1 MEFTILK
8 SGIRAKRQSPRYLYF
23 HLRTDQ
29 GERWRVIALREL
41 LYLTKQDR
49 DRDDILGRQ
58 WAAVRGLY
66 NAGVDFTFAAGGLF
80 KPKHVGVVQ
89 WYGSVAEAVTEQ
101 EAADEAMCGLEAV
114 QGLLANYPQ
123 SRTGDPSPDRLQWYL
138 NFVRNAPRVLVVL
151 GHPDPRMSREGPGQD
166 GAAGVSDDDLAQ
178 EQTEMFLRALV
189 ARRKQ
194 FVFHVT
200 ADYISRHRLADGLV
214 TVARVCSDVA
224 SRRRGSIGMGVSVA
238 IPFMAAAS
246 QAWTGSRAGG
256 RSQGRSA
263 VDALSES
270 LGEAHTEG
278 EAHTDSRAHSV
289 SDGESFGSADTVGSF
304 SSTSVS
310 QSAGTA
316 TTKGTAHTEGSA
328 HTEGEAHTQG
338 SFSSS
343 GGSSGGSWGW
353 SQTTG
358 GSTGMGL
365 SVGSH
370 SSTSEMSGSAISSGL
385 AVGGGHVESS
395 GVAESVSGSITVHG
409 EGGYSRELP
418 VVGGEGHV
426 SGGVA
431 VTGGAGHT
439 ESSGEA
445 DSSSWLTSVGGS
457 LSQATTETEGTSTQA
472 SLNRTNSHSATQS
485 GGGFSSSSHSSGS
498 SQSTTESAADTT
510 SVADTVSNADTQ
522 SQGRTVAR
530 ISGNSSSHTTSHST
544 SHVET
549 DTYGTADTESRADT
563 QSHAVGRS
571 HAEGVGVSEMAGRGG
586 GEVFGGTISRGIVPG
601 VNVNRSWMTEDD
613 VADRV
618 TEVLRGLERVLDAAS
633 AEGGFMTQAAIFV
646 EDGPAEK
653 LAAAA
658 VGQAYYGLNAPT
670 PVCAVPVPEE
680 DLDGVRQHALACRPC
695 LAVDGDPFG
704 GMLWSRYSTLLT
716 AGMLSAYTRPAWFEE
731 GVATTVQ
738 EAEPPYAFYPDL
750 TGEVFMGHQFSFETG
765 ELTQAPLLISRAKMF
780 HAMFAADTG
789 FGKSVAAMRMAYE
802 TTTKWKF
809 RTLVLEFSTGW
820 RSLVNAPGL
829 EGHFQI
835 YQLSP
840 GGSFPMR
847 WNPLEIGRHI
857 EPETQWRAFCDV
869 FGGVARMGVRRQI
882 HDFRRVLK
890 RVYVSAGVLVRDVD
904 VIQDPQWGY
913 VQPDEA
919 DLIGT
924 PADTPIK
931 DLSPTALQMIAVHR
945 SKNVGLDDLYAAVQD
960 ELSHLPPADRI
971 GRPIMEGIAAR
982 LEPLIYGA
990 VGQMFGKGEGSVAV
1004 SDLAQPWGLCVIE
1017 GGDHLD
1023 EFSKLFLLTWFGWH
1037 AYQDAFRRR
1046 ARGLADPGETVQIFW
1061 EELNKI
1067 VSAGQSSGDEE
1078 DGQGG
1083 NYLVAQL
1090 SQMWLDSRKA
1100 NAWLHAITQVPSL
1113 IPRSIRQSCSTTFF
1127 GNEKGADDRDIE
1139 VGVLAR
1145 SEKGFTDEMYRRW
1158 LARLPYGQMVVK
1170 MGYADDQRQLEP
1182 MKIRPAML
1190 SLPVPSDEVLAS
1202 LLGNQ
1207 AMRANLTP

>member
-1 MEFTILK
+1 VEFTILE
-8 SGIRAKRQSPRYLYF
+8 SGIRVKQKSPRLCF
-23 HLRTDQ
+23 RLQTSQ
-29 GERWRVIALREL
+29 GEKWRVIALREL

-66 NAGVDFTFAAGGLF
+66 SAGVNFTFAAGGLF
-80 KPKHVGVVQ
+80 RPRHVGVVQ
-89 WYGSVAEAVTEQ
+89 WYGSVG
-101 EAADEAMCGLEAV
+101 EAATETEATDEALCGLEAV

-123 SRTGDPSPDRLQWYL
+123 SRTGDPKAERLQWYL
-138 NFVRNAPRVLVVL
+138 DFVRNAPRVLVVL
-151 GHPDPRMSREGPGQD
+151 GHPDPRMSREGMGQD
-166 GAAGVSDDDLAQ
+166 GAAGASDDDLAQ

-200 ADYISRHRLADGLV
+200 ADHISRHRLADGLV

-246 QAWTGSRAGG
+246 QAWTGSRTGG
-256 RSQGRSA
+256 RSVGRSA

-270 LGEAHTEG
+270 LGQAHTEG
-278 EAHTDSRAHSV
+278 QAHTDSQSHSV
-289 SDGESFGSADTVGSF
+289 SDGESWGTADTVGSF

-310 QSAGTA
+310 KATGTA
-316 TTKGTAHTEGSA
+316 NTQGSA
-328 HTEGEAHTQG
+328 HTEGEAFTRG
-338 SFSSS
+338 SASTSGGSASFSSGWTHVPEVKTTNQGLTSVPDVKSTS
-343 GGSSGGSWGW
+343 GGWNAGINAGVSGSLSATIGASGGIGVDPEKGPFKALSGNI
-353 SQTTG
+353 G
-358 GSTGMGL
+358 AFG
-365 SVGSH
+365 SVGATVGAH
-370 SSTSEMSGSAISSGL
+370 LDVSGGIN
-385 AVGGGHVESS
+385 GGWTNTPAHEIESS
-395 GVAESVSGSITVHG
+395 GSSVTPAHTIT
-409 EGGYSRELP
+409 
-418 VVGGEGHV
+418 
-426 SGGVA
+426 SGGA
-431 VTGGAGHT
+431 SY
-439 ESSGEA
+439 SSF
-445 DSSSWLTSVGGS
+445 GS
-457 LSQATTETEGTSTQA
+457 YT
-472 SLNRTNSHSATQS
+472 
-485 GGGFSSSSHSSGS
+485 SSSSH
-498 SQSTTESAADTT
+498 TRSASDTT
-510 SVADTVSNADTQ
+510 SVADTVS
-522 SQGRTVAR
+522 QGTATSRV
-530 ISGNSSSHTTSHST
+530 SGSSSSHTSSHST
-544 SHVET
+544 SHVES
-549 DTYGTADTESRADT
+549 DTWGTADTKSEADT
-563 QSHAVGRS
+563 QSHALGRS
-571 HAEGVGVSEMAGRGG
+571 HADGVGTSEMAGRSG
-586 GEVFGGTISRGIVPG
+586 GEIFGGTISRGIVPG
-601 VNVNRSWMTEDD
+601 VNLNRSWMTEDD

-646 EDGPAEK
+646 EDGQAEK

-658 VGQAYYGLNAPT
+658 VGQAYYGLNTPT
-670 PVCAVPVPEE
+670 PVCAMPVPDE
-680 DLDGVRQHALACRPC
+680 DADDVRQHALACRPC

-738 EAEPPYAFYPDL
+738 EAEPPFAFYPDL

-765 ELTQAPLLISRAKMF
+765 ELTQAPLLISRDKMF

-802 TTTKWKF
+802 TTKKWKF

-820 RSLVNAPGL
+820 RALVNAPGL

-857 EPETQWRAFCDV
+857 DPETQWRAFCDV
-869 FGGVARMGVRRQI
+869 FGGVARMGVKRQI

-890 RVYVSAGVLVRDVD
+890 RVYVAAGVLVRDLD
-904 VIQDPQWGY
+904 VIKDPLWGC

-919 DLIGT
+919 GMIGT
-924 PADTPIK
+924 PAGMSIK
-931 DLSPTALQMIAVHR
+931 ELPPAALQMIAVHR
-945 SKNVGLDDLYAAVQD
+945 SKDVGLEDLYAEVQE
-960 ELSHLPPADRI
+960 ELNRLPPSDRV

-990 VGQMFGKGEGSVAV
+990 VGRMFGKGDGSVAV

-1037 AYQDAFRRR
+1037 AYQDAFRRH
-1046 ARGLADPGETVQIFW
+1046 ARGLADPDETVQIFW

-1067 VSAGQSSGDEE
+1067 VSGGQGGGEE
-1078 DGQGG
+1078 DDGQGG
-1083 NYLVAQL
+1083 DYLVAQL

-1113 IPRSIRQSCSTTFF
+1113 IPRPIRQSCATTFF

-1145 SEKGFTDEMYRRW
+1145 SEKGFADEAYRRW
-1158 LARLPYGQMVVK
+1158 LSRLPYGQMVVK
-1170 MGYADDQRQLEP
+1170 MGYAGDQRQLEP

-1190 SLPVPSDEVLAS
+1190 SLPVPSDEVLET
-1202 LLGNQ
+1202 LLGGQ
-1207 AMRANLTP
+1207 AVRLI

>member
-1 MEFTILK
+1 MEFTILE
-8 SGIRAKRQSPRYLYF
+8 SGIRVREKSSRLYF
-23 HLRTDQ
+23 RLQTGQ

-66 NAGVDFTFAAGGLF
+66 SAGVNFTFAAGGLF
-80 KPKHVGVVQ
+80 KPRHIGVVQ
-89 WYGSVAEAVTEQ
+89 WYGSVGEADTEQ
-101 EAADEAMCGLEAV
+101 EAAEEARCGLEAV

-138 NFVRNAPRVLVVL
+138 NFVRDAPRVLVVL
-151 GHPDPRMSREGPGQD
+151 GHPDPRMSREGTGQD
-166 GAAGVSDDDLAQ
+166 GAAGASDDDLAQ

-200 ADYISRHRLADGLV
+200 ADHISRHRLADGLV
-214 TVARVCSDVA
+214 TIARVCSDVA

-256 RSQGRSA
+256 RSVGRSA

-270 LGEAHTEG
+270 LGQAHTEG
-278 EAHTDSRAHSV
+278 QAHTDSHSHSV
-289 SDGESFGSADTVGSF
+289 GDGETWGTADTVGSF

-310 QSAGTA
+310 KTTGTA
-316 TTKGTAHTEGSA
+316 STQGGA
-328 HTEGEAHTQG
+328 HTEGEAFTRG
-338 SFSSS
+338 SASTS
-343 GGSSGGSWGW
+343 GGSSSFSSGW
-353 SQTTG
+353 THVPEVRTTNKGQTN
-358 GSTGMGL
+358 
-365 SVGSH
+365 VPEIR
-370 SSTSEMSGSAISSGL
+370 STS
-385 AVGGGHVESS
+385 GGWNAGINA
-395 GVAESVSGSITVHG
+395 GVSGSLSATIGASGDIGIDPKKGPFKALSGNVGAFGSVGATVGAH
-409 EGGYSRELP
+409 
-418 VVGGEGHV
+418 VDV
-426 SGGVA
+426 SGGTHGGWAETPAHVIDSA
-431 VTGGAGHT
+431 GSSTTPAHTITSGGASFSSFGSHT
-439 ESSGEA
+439 
-445 DSSSWLTSVGGS
+445 
-457 LSQATTETEGTSTQA
+457 
-472 SLNRTNSHSATQS
+472 
-485 GGGFSSSSHSSGS
+485 SSSSHTNSV
-498 SQSTTESAADTT
+498 ADTT
-510 SVADTVSNADTQ
+510 SVADTVS
-522 SQGRTVAR
+522 QGTTTSRV
-530 ISGNSSSHTTSHST
+530 SGSSLSHTTSHST
-544 SHVET
+544 SHVES
-549 DTYGTADTESRADT
+549 DAWGTADTKSQADT
-563 QSHAVGRS
+563 RSHALGRS
-571 HAEGVGVSEMAGRGG
+571 HADGVGTSEMAGRSG
-586 GEVFGGTISRGIVPG
+586 GEIFGGTISRGIVPG
-601 VNVNRSWMTEDD
+601 VNLNRSWMTEDD

-646 EDGPAEK
+646 EDGQAEK

-658 VGQAYYGLNAPT
+658 VGQAYYGLNTPT
-670 PVCAVPVPEE
+670 PVCATSVPDE
-680 DLDGVRQHALACRPC
+680 DADAVRQHALACRPC

-738 EAEPPYAFYPDL
+738 EAEPPFAFYPDL

-765 ELTQAPLLISRAKMF
+765 ELTQAPLLISRDKMF

-789 FGKSVAAMRMAYE
+789 FGKSVAAMRLAYE
-802 TTTKWKF
+802 TTKKWKF

-820 RSLVNAPGL
+820 RALVNAPGL

-857 EPETQWRAFCDV
+857 DPETQWRAFCDV
-869 FGGVARMGVRRQI
+869 FGGVARMGVKRQI

-890 RVYVSAGVLVRDVD
+890 RVYVAAGVLVRDLD
-904 VIQDPQWGY
+904 VIKDPQWGC
-913 VQPDEA
+913 VQADEA

-924 PADTPIK
+924 PAGTSIK
-931 DLSPTALQMIAVHR
+931 ELSPAALQMIAVHR
-945 SKNVGLDDLYAAVQD
+945 SKQVGLEDLYAEVQE
-960 ELSHLPPADRI
+960 ELSRLPPSDRV

-990 VGQMFGKGEGSVAV
+990 VGRMFGKGEGSVAV

-1037 AYQDAFRRR
+1037 AYQDAFMRH
-1046 ARGLADPGETVQIFW
+1046 ARGLADSGETVQIFW

-1067 VSAGQSSGDEE
+1067 VNGGQGGEE
-1078 DGQGG
+1078 DDGQGG
-1083 NYLVAQL
+1083 DYLASQL

-1113 IPRSIRQSCSTTFF
+1113 IPRPIRQSCATIFF

-1145 SEKGFTDEMYRRW
+1145 SEKGFTDEAYRRW

-1170 MGYADDQRQLEP
+1170 MGYAGDQRQLEP

-1190 SLPVPSDEVLAS
+1190 SLPVPPDEVLET
-1202 LLGNQ
+1202 LLGS
-1207 AMRANLTP
+1207 

>member
-1 MEFTILK
+1 MGWNQSFGGFQSEGDTTNWNTAIGGAVSATHTEGAGTADSEGTSDGWGVHGEASVDLPVIDK
-8 SGIRAKRQSPRYLYF
+8 ASGGASYHKDQSSG
-23 HLRTDQ
+23 HTDT
-29 GERWRVIALREL
+29 GMASD
-41 LYLTKQDR
+41 T
-49 DRDDILGRQ
+49 
-58 WAAVRGLY
+58 
-66 NAGVDFTFAAGGLF
+66 
-80 KPKHVGVVQ
+80 VGVSASVVNSGG
-89 WYGSVAEAVTEQ
+89 GSHSTQRGTSQ
-101 EAADEAMCGLEAV
+101 E
-114 QGLLANYPQ
+114 
-123 SRTGDPSPDRLQWYL
+123 
-138 NFVRNAPRVLVVL
+138 
-151 GHPDPRMSREGPGQD
+151 
-166 GAAGVSDDDLAQ
+166 
-178 EQTEMFLRALV
+178 
-189 ARRKQ
+189 
-194 FVFHVT
+194 
-200 ADYISRHRLADGLV
+200 
-214 TVARVCSDVA
+214 
-224 SRRRGSIGMGVSVA
+224 MGVS
-238 IPFMAAAS
+238 
-246 QAWTGSRAGG
+246 GNR
-256 RSQGRSA
+256 
-263 VDALSES
+263 
-270 LGEAHTEG
+270 
-278 EAHTDSRAHSV
+278 
-289 SDGESFGSADTVGSF
+289 
-304 SSTSVS
+304 STSDTHS
-310 QSAGTA
+310 GGGFSGW
-316 TTKGTAHTEGSA
+316 
-328 HTEGEAHTQG
+328 
-338 SFSSS
+338 SSS
-343 GGSSGGSWGW
+343 GGSSR
-353 SQTTG
+353 
-358 GSTGMGL
+358 
-365 SVGSH
+365 
-370 SSTSEMSGSAISSGL
+370 SATKS
-385 AVGGGHVESS
+385 A
-395 GVAESVSGSITVHG
+395 ADTVSDADTKSASKTTVHT
-409 EGGYSRELP
+409 
-418 VVGGEGHV
+418 
-426 SGGVA
+426 SG
-431 VTGGAGHT
+431 
-439 ESSGEA
+439 
-445 DSSSWLTSVGGS
+445 
-457 LSQATTETEGTSTQA
+457 
-472 SLNRTNSHSATQS
+472 
-485 GGGFSSSSHSSGS
+485 SSSSH
-498 SQSTTESAADTT
+498 TD
-510 SVADTVSNADTQ
+510 
-522 SQGRTVAR
+522 
-530 ISGNSSSHTTSHST
+530 SHST

-549 DTYGTADTESRADT
+549 DTVGTADTKSTADT
-563 QSHAVGRS
+563 RSHAVGRS
-571 HAEGVGVSEMAGRGG
+571 HAEGVGTSEMAGRSG

-601 VNVNRSWMTEDD
+601 VNLNRTWMTEDD

-646 EDGPAEK
+646 EDGQAEK

-658 VGQAYYGLNAPT
+658 VGQAYYGLNTPT
-670 PVCAVPVPEE
+670 PVCAMSVP
-680 DLDGVRQHALACRPC
+680 DGDVDDVRQHALACRPC

-738 EAEPPYAFYPDL
+738 EAEPPFAFYPDL
-750 TGEVFMGHQFSFETG
+750 RGEVFMGHQFSFETG
-765 ELTQAPLLISRAKMF
+765 ELTKAPLLISRDKMF

-789 FGKSVAAMRMAYE
+789 FGKSVAAMRLAYE
-802 TTTKWKF
+802 TTKKWRF

-857 EPETQWRAFCDV
+857 DPETQWRAFCDV

-890 RVYVSAGVLVRDVD
+890 RVYVAAGVLVRDVD
-904 VIQDPQWGY
+904 VIEDPQWGY

-919 DLIGT
+919 GLIGT
-924 PADTPIK
+924 PAGTPIR

-945 SKNVGLDDLYAAVQD
+945 SKNVGLEDLYVEVQD
-960 ELSHLPPADRI
+960 ELGRLPPSDRI

-990 VGQMFGKGEGSVAV
+990 VGRMFGKGEGSVAV

-1037 AYQDAFRRR
+1037 AYQDAFRRH
-1046 ARGLADPGETVQIFW
+1046 AGGLADPGETVQIFW

-1067 VSAGQSSGDEE
+1067 VNAGQGGGDED

-1100 NAWLHAITQVPSL
+1100 HAWLHAITQVPSL
-1113 IPRSIRQSCSTTFF
+1113 IPRSIRQSCATTFF

-1170 MGYADDQRQLEP
+1170 MGYTDDQRQLEP

-1190 SLPVPSDEVLAS
+1190 SLPVPSDEVLAN

-1207 AMRANLTP
+1207 AMRANLTL

>member
-1 MEFTILK
+1 MEFTILE
-8 SGIRAKRQSPRYLYF
+8 SGIRVKEKSPRLCF
-23 HLRTDQ
+23 RLQAEQ
-29 GERWRVIALREL
+29 GERWRVVALREL

-49 DRDDILGRQ
+49 DREDILGRQ

-66 NAGVDFTFAAGGLF
+66 SAGVNFTFAAGALF
-80 KPKHVGVVQ
+80 KPRHVGVVQ
-89 WYGSVAEAVTEQ
+89 WYGSVGEAATEAEAT
-101 EAADEAMCGLEAV
+101 DEALCGLEAV

-123 SRTGDPSPDRLQWYL
+123 SRTGDPKAERLQWYL
-138 NFVRNAPRVLVVL
+138 DFVRNAPRVLVVL
-151 GHPDPRMSREGPGQD
+151 GHPDPRMSREGEGQD
-166 GAAGVSDDDLAQ
+166 GAAGASDDDLAQ

-246 QAWTGSRAGG
+246 QAWTGSRTGG
-256 RSQGRSA
+256 RSVGRSA

-270 LGEAHTEG
+270 LGQAHTEG
-278 EAHTDSRAHSV
+278 EAHTDSYSHSV
-289 SDGESFGSADTVGSF
+289 SDGESWGTADTVGSF

-310 QSAGTA
+310 KTTGTA
-316 TTKGTAHTEGSA
+316 NTQGSA
-328 HTEGEAHTQG
+328 HTEGTAHTNG

-343 GGSSGGSWGW
+343 GVSGGASWGW
-353 SQTTG
+353 SHTDGSGTGWNSSFGEFQSVGDTSSWSEMVGGALATGHTEGTGSADSKGTSDGWVARGEVAVELSKKVDISGGGSYHHDWSSQHTDSKMTQDSEVKTDSWSKTTG
-358 GSTGMGL
+358 GAHTEQHGTSKQWGISGN
-365 SVGSH
+365 
-370 SSTSEMSGSAISSGL
+370 SSTS
-385 AVGGGHVESS
+385 
-395 GVAESVSGSITVHG
+395 
-409 EGGYSRELP
+409 
-418 VVGGEGHV
+418 
-426 SGGVA
+426 
-431 VTGGAGHT
+431 
-439 ESSGEA
+439 
-445 DSSSWLTSVGGS
+445 D
-457 LSQATTETEGTSTQA
+457 AT
-472 SLNRTNSHSATQS
+472 S
-485 GGGFSSSSHSSGS
+485 GGGFSSWSSSGGS
-498 SQSTTESAADTT
+498 SSSTTRSA
-510 SVADTVSNADTQ
+510 ADTVSNADTV
-522 SQGRTVAR
+522 SQGTTTSKV
-530 ISGNSSSHTTSHST
+530 SGSSSSHTNSHST
-544 SHVET
+544 SHVES
-549 DTYGTADTESRADT
+549 DTWGAADTKSQADT
-563 QSHAVGRS
+563 HSHALGRS
-571 HAEGVGVSEMAGRGG
+571 HADGVGTSEMAGRSG
-586 GEVFGGTISRGIVPG
+586 GEVFGGTVSRGIVPG
-601 VNVNRSWMTEDD
+601 VNLSRSWMTEDD

-646 EDGPAEK
+646 EDGQAEK

-658 VGQAYYGLNAPT
+658 VGQAYYGLNTPT
-670 PVCAVPVPEE
+670 PVCAMPVPDE
-680 DLDGVRQHALACRPC
+680 DADDVRQHALACRPC

-704 GMLWSRYSTLLT
+704 GMLWSKYSTLLT

-738 EAEPPYAFYPDL
+738 EAEPPFAFYPDL

-765 ELTQAPLLISRAKMF
+765 ELTQAPLLISRDKMF

-789 FGKSVAAMRMAYE
+789 FGKSVAAMRLAYE
-802 TTTKWKF
+802 TTKKWKF

-820 RSLVNAPGL
+820 RALVNAPGL

-857 EPETQWRAFCDV
+857 DPETQWRAFCDV
-869 FGGVARMGVRRQI
+869 FGGVARMGVKRQI

-890 RVYVSAGVLVRDVD
+890 RVYVAAGVLVRDLD
-904 VIQDPQWGY
+904 VIEDPQWGC
-913 VQPDEA
+913 VQADEA

-924 PADTPIK
+924 PAGTSIK
-931 DLSPTALQMIAVHR
+931 ELSPTALQMIAVHR
-945 SKNVGLDDLYAAVQD
+945 SKQVGLEDLYAEVQE
-960 ELSHLPPADRI
+960 ELSRLPPSDRV

-990 VGQMFGKGEGSVAV
+990 VGRMFGKGEGSVAV

-1037 AYQDAFRRR
+1037 AYQDAFRRH
-1046 ARGLADPGETVQIFW
+1046 ARGLADPGETVQIFG

-1067 VSAGQSSGDEE
+1067 VNGGQGGGEE
-1078 DGQGG
+1078 DDGQGS
-1083 NYLVAQL
+1083 NYLVTQL

-1113 IPRSIRQSCSTTFF
+1113 IPRPIRQSCATTFF
-1127 GNEKGADDRDIE
+1127 GNEQGADDRDIE

-1145 SEKGFTDEMYRRW
+1145 SEKGFTDEAYRRW

-1170 MGYADDQRQLEP
+1170 MGYAGDQRQLEP

-1190 SLPVPSDEVLAS
+1190 SLPVPSDEVLET
-1202 LLGNQ
+1202 LLNGQ
-1207 AMRANLTP
+1207 AVRANLTL